1 MNISK
6 SPKKKQEYFFKDTK
20 KEKNSAHRKQKII
33 QNSADNELKNYVNEI
48 TMMKECLRNRFALKN
63 RR

>member
-6 SPKKKQEYFFKDTK
+6 SPEKNKNISSKTK

-33 QNSADNELKNYVNEI
+33 QNSVDNELKNYVNEI

>member
-6 SPKKKQEYFFKDTK
+6 SPEKNKNISSKTQK

-33 QNSADNELKNYVNEI
+33 QNSVDNELKNYVNEI